1 MKELV
6 FRKSSVRSHFQQIA
20 LLMLS
25 LFINSDFC
33 VYLLLLHSNPAN
45 YRFNLRPR
53 DHHLSLPSVKKAL
66 FKNSFIMRV
75 LYNYKG
81 FV

>member
-1 MKELV
+1 MLNV
-6 FRKSSVRSHFQQIA
+6 F
-20 LLMLS
+20 M
-25 LFINSDFC
+25 NSDFC

-53 DHHLSLPSVKKAL
+53 GHHLSLPSVKKAL
-66 FKNSFIMRV
+66 FKNSFITRV